1 MACRLPAAGE
11 DAALPAPPDGGYE
24 LAADHP
30 WTEAAM
36 TTTELR
42 GALARAARRLTLA
55 CAGAALLAASLPG
68 DAAAEIDRV
77 RWPVP
82 MAFAS
87 NLTALGDA
95 MPWVADQLKVISD
108 GKIDLKVFEPGKM
121 IPALG
126 VFDAVSE
133 GKSEAG
139 YTWMGYEI
147 GKVPASALFGATP
160 FGLEPWE
167 YTAWFYFGGGKAL
180 VEEVY
185 KPHNIRPVFC
195 GTISPEAA
203 GWFRFEITS
212 LDQIK
217 GLKFRAAGLGGK
229 VWQKVGASVT
239 LLPGGEL
246 FQALEKG
253 VLDGTEFSL
262 PTVDEQLGFYKVAKF
277 YYLPGWHQPS
287 TSQFLY
293 VNQQAWDS
301 ISPETQGLIET
312 TCTAAVTMAIAKAEA
327 LQGPVLKK
335 FEAEGVKNVA
345 LPEEIL
351 RAFQQA
357 SKEVLDEE
365 AANDPLFA
373 KVLES
378 QRAFQAAHAPW
389 KQLGY
394 LPRNF

>member
-1 MACRLPAAGE
+1 MPGSTVDRIKMGLAAG
-11 DAALPAPPDGGYE
+11 
-24 LAADHP
+24 
-30 WTEAAM
+30 
-36 TTTELR
+36 
-42 GALARAARRLTLA
+42 
-55 CAGAALLAASLPG
+55 LLAAATGL
-68 DAAAEIDRV
+68 AAAPAAADFDRV

-95 MPWVADQLKVISD
+95 MPWVAEQLKAQSG
-108 GKIDLKVFEPGKM
+108 GKVDLRVFEPGKM

-133 GKSEAG
+133 GKVEAG

-147 GKVPASALFGATP
+147 GKVPASALFGAVP

-167 YTAWFYFGGGKAL
+167 FAAWFYFGGGKQL
-180 VEEVY
+180 LEEVY
-185 KPHNIRPVFC
+185 KPHNVHPIFC
-195 GTISPEAA
+195 GTISPEAS

-212 LDQIK
+212 LDQVK

-229 VWQKVGASVT
+229 IWQKLGASVT

-287 TSQFLY
+287 TSQYLY
-293 VNQQAWDS
+293 VNKKAWDS
-301 ISPETQGLIET
+301 INKETQALIET

-327 LQGPVLKK
+327 LQGPMLSK
-335 FEAEGVKNVA
+335 FEKEGVKLVRWS
-345 LPEEIL
+345 EEML
-351 RAFQQA
+351 AAFKKA
-357 SKEVLDEE
+357 TEEVMAEE
-365 AANDPLFA
+365 AAKDPLFK
-373 KVLES
+373 KVYES
-378 QRAFQAAHAPW
+378 QTAFQSAHAPW
-389 KQLGY
+389 RRYGF
-394 LPRNF
+394 LPRS